1 MDAAFFMPIFKSLR
15 KLIYRHFKIMKWQA
29 VLALLLLY
37 GVSSWL
43 LLFLAGESNLINQ
56 DYLYWLV
63 VTASTVGYGDLSP
76 ETALGKAI
84 VAFYIIPF
92 GLGMF
97 ALTVG
102 KFAAFSAFQWRK
114 GVMGLKE
121 LNLDDHIVVVGWN
134 EHRTLPLLKLLKTEA
149 KQNLNRDICLCVADE
164 MENPLPGVIEFV
176 RCISLNDESGLE
188 RAGLKEASTII
199 IDCTQDDQT
208 LSAALNIYN
217 LNPQAHIIAYFRDE
231 SLSKLLKQHCPTIE
245 CTPSVS
251 TEMMVKSA
259 MDPGSSI
266 LHHEL
271 LNATTGMTQYSV
283 VVPESI
289 PEMSVRDLYVPLK
302 EQYSATLI
310 AVDLDS
316 DGRPEVNPALEQRVR
331 AGCTVYYI
339 AETRIKDFNWALIS
353 GR

>member
-1 MDAAFFMPIFKSLR
+1 MLVFKGLR
-15 KLIYRHFKIMKWQA
+15 KLIYRHFKKMKWQA

-37 GVSSWL
+37 SASSWL
-43 LLFLAGESNLINQ
+43 LLYLAGETNLTGQ
-56 DYLYWLV
+56 DYLYWLL

-76 ETALGKAI
+76 QTPLGKTL
-84 VAFYIIPF
+84 VGFYVIPF

-121 LNLDDHIVVVGWN
+121 LDLHDHIVVVGWN
-134 EHRTLPLLKLLKTEA
+134 EQRTLPLLKLLKTEA
-149 KQNLNRDICLCVADE
+149 RQNLNRDICLCVADE
-164 MENPLPGVIEFV
+164 MENPLPGSIEFV
-176 RCISLNDESGLE
+176 RTLSLNDE
-188 RAGLKEASTII
+188 AGLKRADIEDASTII
-199 IDCTQDDQT
+199 IDCAQDDQT
-208 LSAALNIYN
+208 LSAALNLYN
-217 LNPQAHIIAYFRDE
+217 LNSTAHMIAYFRDE

-271 LNATTGMTQYSV
+271 LNASTGMTQFSI
-283 VVPESI
+283 VVPEKL
-289 PEMSVRDLYVPLK
+289 PEITVRDLYVPLK
-302 EQYSATLI
+302 ENYGATLI

-316 DGRPEVNPALEQRVR
+316 DGKPEVNPSLEQRIK
-331 AGCTVYYI
+331 AGCIVYYI
-339 AETRIKDFNWALIS
+339 AESRLKTLDWAAIAQ
-353 GR
+353 R

>member
-1 MDAAFFMPIFKSLR
+1 MLVFKGLR
-15 KLIYRHFKIMKWQA
+15 KLIYRHFKNMRWQA
-29 VLALLLLY
+29 VLALLVLY
-37 GVSSWL
+37 SFSSWL
-43 LLFLAGESNLINQ
+43 LLDYAGEHSLTGE
-56 DYLYWLV
+56 DFLYWLV

-76 ETALGKAI
+76 ETALGKSL

-121 LNLDDHIVVVGWN
+121 LNLNNHIVVIGWN
-134 EHRTLPLLKLLKTEA
+134 EQRTLTLLKLLKMEA
-149 KQNLNRDICLCVADE
+149 SQNLNRDICLCVSEE
-164 MENPLPGVIEFV
+164 MENPMPGTVEFV
-176 RCISLNDESGLE
+176 RTRSLNDEEGLQ
-188 RAGLKEASTII
+188 RADIADASTII
-199 IDCTQDDQT
+199 IDCAQDDQT

-217 LNPQAHIIAYFRDE
+217 LNSSAHIIAYFRDE
-231 SLSKLLKQHCPTIE
+231 SLSKLLKQHCPTVE

-259 MDPGSSI
+259 MDPGSST

-271 LNATTGMTQYSV
+271 LNATTGMTQYSI
-283 VVPESI
+283 VVPENL
-289 PEMSVRDLYVPLK
+289 PEITIRDLYVPLK
-302 EQYSATLI
+302 ENYSATLI

-316 DGRPEVNPALEQRVR
+316 DGKPEVNPSLDQRIKP
-331 AGCTVYYI
+331 GCTVYYI
-339 AETRIKDFNWALIS
+339 AETRLKTLNWAEIAQY
-353 GR
+353 